1 MPRRTLFSLHTHTHT
16 LVKRPAQLG
25 ETPAR
30 ISGLSIHASISLLGH
45 FWDTRALT
53 RALEK
58 IPGTARARSFGV
70 RSAWWIFVFG
80 VFFSLEMHRLED
92 YRACGFRGKVKV
104 IYQVG
109 DLLFKR
115 EVVLIGFQIGFQIS
129 PQPAGLE

>member
-1 MPRRTLFSLHTHTHT
+1 
-16 LVKRPAQLG
+16 
-25 ETPAR
+25 
-30 ISGLSIHASISLLGH
+30 
-45 FWDTRALT
+45 
-53 RALEK
+53 
-58 IPGTARARSFGV
+58 
-70 RSAWWIFVFG
+70 
-80 VFFSLEMHRLED
+80 MHRLED

>member
-1 MPRRTLFSLHTHTHT
+1 MPRRTLFSLHTHTHTHT

-80 VFFSLEMHRLED
+80 VFFPWKCIGWRTT
-92 YRACGFRGKVKV
+92 
-104 IYQVG
+104 
-109 DLLFKR
+109 
-115 EVVLIGFQIGFQIS
+115 VLVAFEGR
-129 PQPAGLE
+129 